1 MAKVDIK
8 LYNDI
13 VEGQSRLYMLRKWLA
28 GLYGNTC
35 GDSVDEDERLFAEA
49 YNAAIKQLRHNLED
63 LDDDERAKIY
73 ARYLA
78 VYNQAFDTGNLKE
91 ARNTLGSMTK
101 LQGLS
106 KSDNKSI
113 SVKNDKENDVIT
125 ISFGVE

>member
-1 MAKVDIK
+1 MAKIDIQ

-35 GDSVDEDERLFAEA
+35 GDSVEEDERLFAEA
-49 YNAAIKQLRHNLED
+49 YNAAIRQLRNNLED
-63 LDDDERAKIY
+63 LDDDERAKLY

-78 VYNQAFDTGNLKE
+78 VYNQAFDTGNMKE
-91 ARNTLGSMTK
+91 ARNTLDSMVK

-106 KSDNKSI
+106 KSDNKNI
-113 SVKNDKENDVIT
+113 KVKTDKENDVVE
-125 ISFGVE
+125 ISFGFD

>member
-1 MAKVDIK
+1 MAKVDIQ

-49 YNAAIKQLRHNLED
+49 YNAAMKQLRHNLED
-63 LDDDERAKIY
+63 LDEDERAKLY

-78 VYNQAFDTGNLKE
+78 VSNQAYDTGNLKE
-91 ARNTLGSMTK
+91 ARNTLDSMTK

-106 KSDNKSI
+106 KSDNKNI
-113 SVKNDKENDVIT
+113 KVKTDKENDVVE
-125 ISFGVE
+125 ISFGFD

>member
-1 MAKVDIK
+1 MAKIDIQ

-63 LDDDERAKIY
+63 LDDDERAKLY

-78 VYNQAFDTGNLKE
+78 VYNQAFDTGNMKE
-91 ARNTLGSMTK
+91 ARNTLDSMVK

-106 KSDNKSI
+106 KSDNKNI
-113 SVKNDKENDVIT
+113 KVKTDKENDVVE
-125 ISFGVE
+125 ISFGFD

>member
-28 GLYGNTC
+28 GLYGNVMS
-35 GDSVDEDERLFAEA
+35 DDVEEDERLFAEA

-63 LDDDERAKIY
+63 LDDDERAKLY

-78 VYNQAFDTGNLKE
+78 VYNQAYDTGNLKE
-91 ARNTLGSMTK
+91 ARNTLDSMTK

-106 KSDNKSI
+106 KSDNKNI
-113 SVKNDKENDVIT
+113 KVKTDKENDVVE
-125 ISFGVE
+125 ISFGFD